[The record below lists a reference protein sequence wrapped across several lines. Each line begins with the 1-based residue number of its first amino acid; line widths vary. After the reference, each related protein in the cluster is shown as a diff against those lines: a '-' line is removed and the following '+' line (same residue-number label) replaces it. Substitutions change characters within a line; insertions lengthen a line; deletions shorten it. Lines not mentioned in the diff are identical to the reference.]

1 MKTTHLIASE
11 LCLFLLLAG
20 CATLPMDQA
29 CRVNLE
35 KETKVLAANG
45 HRLQYHRV
53 PSYAS
58 YLSAAAASEL
68 NGNYGTCLKILEMAQ
83 VNRHTY
89 YASSGNHAG
98 GFSRAGQNQSYNGG
112 NSGNY
117 GNNGGRSVDAA
128 HHAAGHT
135 HHHGH

>member
-1 MKTTHLIASE
+1 MKTTHLVASE
-11 LCLFLLLAG
+11 LCLVLLMAG
-20 CATLPMDQA
+20 CAATPMDQA

-45 HRLQYHRV
+45 HRLKYHRA
-53 PSYAS
+53 PNFTL
-58 YLSAAAASEL
+58 YLSAAEDSEL
-68 NGNYGTCLKILEMAQ
+68 NGNYGTCLRILEIAQ

-89 YASSGNHAG
+89 YASRFSSGFG
-98 GFSRAGQNQSYNGG
+98 TGQNQSYSGG
-112 NSGNY
+112 NYRNS
-117 GNNGGRSVDAA
+117 GNNGGGSVDAA